1 MLEVMIAVA
10 ILASALSMVG
20 GVMYTMH
27 QGRAAVDE
35 EIKVQAIA
43 QIMTERLQ
51 GAKWDDLGRYVK
63 DAPGKSAWS
72 WHRRATVQSA
82 YAGGIKNP
90 PLQENAAK
98 EENDL
103 IKLGI
108 LREPSGVPELKIYL
122 EYYQMKLVE
131 SVANILTTT
140 PTLDPRKVWMTAVGD
155 PVRGTSPTE
164 TTIKNDKEIFL
175 PESATELS
183 LGGVDPAIVMRV
195 LISWKSAVGGTRWH
209 EVVIARRK

>member
-51 GAKWDDLGRYVK
+51 GAKWDDLGRYIE
-63 DAPGKSAWS
+63 DAPGKNAWS
-72 WHRRATVQSA
+72 WHRRATKQSA
-82 YAGGIKNP
+82 YADSIKNP
-90 PLQENAAK
+90 PMQERAAI
-98 EENDL
+98 ETNDL
-103 IKLGI
+103 LKLGI

-122 EYYQMKLVE
+122 EYYQMKVVE
-131 SVANILTTT
+131 SVAKIMTAT
-140 PTLDPRKVWMTAVGD
+140 PTLDPRRVWMTAVGD

-164 TTIKNDKEIFL
+164 ATIKDDLEVFL
-175 PESATELS
+175 PEDATALN
-183 LGGVDPAIVMRV
+183 LGSVDPAIVMRV
-195 LISWKSAVGGTRWH
+195 LISWKSAAGGTRWH